1 MRRVAHC
8 LDEPMPKRLF
18 SHNTLERK
26 IRLIF
31 GLMILLVIV
40 AAFWFPWSQMERLL
54 TDRDI
59 ASARALAKD
68 AFDRLHVISLSEE
81 SHSHLRTLD
90 KIGPPSAR
98 PDADRPY
105 VIPFDALTGNPLL
118 DADAARTNPEA
129 LIHFGPP
136 RDNRE
141 RRWLEKFAADPRIG
155 DDYDSEY
162 RETGYFLRYAAP
174 QRARE
179 GCIDCH
185 RSKSPAIK
193 EGDLMGAIVITFPV
207 ESTRT
212 VIKANRIIL
221 VGAAIVTAV
230 LSMIVF
236 YAVVRLIIVQP
247 VKHLKRVADRV
258 TEGDLDIRAE
268 LETGDEFETLS
279 KSFNRMLQRLDAS
292 QEELRRANVSLDRK
306 LEELARANVS
316 LFEMNQMKSKF
327 LTTMSHELRTP
338 LNAIIGFAEIL
349 ISNPTIETDPK
360 LARYMTNIQRSGN
373 LLLDIINDLLDLA
386 KIEAGKMAVSLD
398 QVSPL
403 DISEASMNMV
413 RPMVGAKDLRL
424 ELDVAD
430 ACPIMTTDANKL
442 QQILYNLLSNAVKFT
457 PSGAVRLTVRPL
469 DAETMFFQ
477 VSDTGPG
484 LSADQQKVI
493 FERFSQVDSGH
504 TRQYGG
510 TGLGLSI
517 VKELVEVLGGD
528 VAVQSELGEGA
539 SFNVTLPVKCAPQQ
553 ASDEEAPV
561 TKVEAEPV
569 QKEATGEEAPEPVTP
584 EDTVLALDVEADA
597 LKPDESDSDA
607 EANDAPADELTDRS
621 Q

>member
-1 MRRVAHC
+1 
-8 LDEPMPKRLF
+8 MPKRLF

-40 AAFWFPWSQMERLL
+40 AAFFFPWHQMERLVSEK
-54 TDRDI
+54 DVD
-59 ASARALAKD
+59 SARGMVRQ
-68 AFDRLHVISLSEE
+68 AFKTLHVVSLSEE
-81 SHSHLRTLD
+81 VRTHTRTLD
-90 KIGPPSAR
+90 RIGPPSAR
-98 PDADRPY
+98 PGAERPY
-105 VIPFDALTGNPLL
+105 VIPFDASTGKP
-118 DADAARTNPEA
+118 AMSAEAARADPEA
-129 LIHFGPP
+129 LIRFGPP

-141 RRWLEKFAADPRIG
+141 RQWIEKFAADPRVEN
-155 DDYDSEY
+155 DSDFP
-162 RETGYFLRYAAP
+162 RRDAGYFFRYASP
-174 QRARE
+174 LRARE

-185 RSKSPAIK
+185 RSRSPAIK
-193 EGDLMGAIVITFPV
+193 EGDLMGAIVIAFPI

-236 YAVVRLIIVQP
+236 YAVVRLVIVQP
-247 VKHLKRVADRV
+247 VRHLKRVADRV
-258 TEGDLDIRAE
+258 TEGDLDIRSE
-268 LETGDEFETLS
+268 LETGDEFEALS
-279 KSFNRMLQRLDAS
+279 KSFNRMLQRLEAS

-349 ISNPTIETDPK
+349 VSNSTIAATPK
-360 LARYMTNIQRSGN
+360 LARYVTNIQRSGN
-373 LLLDIINDLLDLA
+373 LLLDLINDLLDLA
-386 KIEAGKMAVSLD
+386 KIEAGKMAITLE

-403 DISEASMNMV
+403 DLSEAAMNMV

-424 ELDVAD
+424 ELDVVD
-430 ACPIMTTDANKL
+430 ECPIMTTDANKL

-457 PSGAVRLTVRPL
+457 PSGSVRLTARPL

-484 LSADQQKVI
+484 LSAEQQKMI
-493 FERFSQVDSGH
+493 FERFSQVDSSH

-528 VAVQSELGEGA
+528 VAVQSERGEGA
-539 SFNVTLPVKCAPQQ
+539 SFNVTLPVKCVPQQ
-553 ASDEEAPV
+553 TPEEDVPV

-569 QKEATGEEAPEPVTP
+569 QKEDTGEEAPEPVTP
-584 EDTVLALDVEADA
+584 EDTVLAVDVEADA
-597 LKPDESDSDA
+597 LTPEEGDPDA
-607 EANDAPADELTDRS
+607 ETDNASSADKLADGNRADHIE
-621 Q
+621 